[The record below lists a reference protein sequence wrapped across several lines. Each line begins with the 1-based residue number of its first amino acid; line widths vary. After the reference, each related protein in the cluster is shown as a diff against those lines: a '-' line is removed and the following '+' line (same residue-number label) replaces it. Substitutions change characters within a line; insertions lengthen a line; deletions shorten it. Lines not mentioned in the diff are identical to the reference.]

1 MARKHTK
8 AKVAIYIPS
17 HVFYANIREWEW
29 DYEISGVITWIRRLD
44 QTIANIN
51 LDIKTKIVSVKYIK
65 KKMAA
70 HSGYGVI
77 KNFIY
82 TFSIITTQYENKL
95 IWIICEVWSGF
106 YLNP

>member
-17 HVFYANIREWEW
+17 HVFYANIMEWDW

-44 QTIANIN
+44 QTFANIN
-51 LDIKTKIVSVKYIK
+51 MDIKTKIISVKYIK

-77 KNFIY
+77 WNIIF
-82 TFSIITTQYENKL
+82 TFSIRITQYENKL
-95 IWIICEVWSGF
+95 IWIICEV
-106 YLNP
+106 